1 MSAEVE
7 YSNMEI
13 DSEIMN
19 QGELIRKKKKKKKK
33 KKIAQVG

>member
-7 YSNMEI
+7 YPNMEI
-13 DSEIMN
+13 DSQIMN

-33 KKIAQVG
+33 KKITQAG